1 MGGLLGRTAEITMLN
16 DAAHRLRLGHGQ
28 VCWVGG
34 EPGIGKSALLD
45 QVLSTAEGT
54 GVDVLRTSAGPHT
67 SDPYTVLAGPDD
79 LLEIVSKRCAA
90 GPVAL
95 VIEDLQY
102 ADPTLSVIWHRLAAA
117 ARTLPL
123 LLIGTAGPVPRS
135 LHIDALRADA
145 TLVIDL
151 GPLDEAA
158 ATALYLELQGEEP
171 STQKLADAG
180 GNPRYLSGDRSID
193 RRLAELTP
201 ETRSLLRLAAVLG
214 DRFDVD
220 ELAAVLGRR
229 PAALADGL
237 DEAHR
242 AGLLDETGTRRPGLR
257 GANETGVYR
266 VGQPDEPGRLAFRHG
281 LIRRALAAEL
291 STSLRS
297 ALHRQF
303 AEALA
308 ERGAAFDTIAG
319 HLRAAGG
326 PGAPWVGRWLARL
339 PEGVLR
345 AAPEVSAEVLGPALD
360 SPVLPP
366 EVREALSARLIRIL
380 TALGREE
387 RADDLALSLLRDST
401 DPGHRGAAWIARIA
415 IAARHDELD
424 RAQDL
429 ITEGLADPVLRP
441 GFRAQLRAREA
452 SILLRRGD
460 PERSREQASRALR
473 EAEAAGDPVAVGY
486 ARHMLAHLD
495 REPLLALAHLDAA
508 LAGLAADEAPDL
520 RLRLLNNRLAAL
532 NNLGRADE
540 FEAAARQVLDQVAR
554 VGAARGASLLLAA
567 AMGCYDFG
575 RWDTALD
582 YLARMPQ
589 ELPAAVRIGRHGLAA
604 MLHAHREEWTPAERH
619 LAEGL
624 RIPIGSGDVRIW
636 SGYLVAADAM
646 RAVTDR
652 DLRRASDLLATWL
665 ESDTDFENRERYMW
679 LPALM
684 RVARELHDRD
694 LEERIVS
701 ATEHDARR
709 PDALAMQQAAARLCR
724 AQFDDDTETLQE
736 VARIY
741 EEHGWALMRAFAI
754 EETAVRLASDGQIER
769 ARAAFND
776 AVRGYAVLGATWDV
790 RRVDARLRPLGIRRG
805 SRTLDQRPVSGW
817 AALTDAERRVAE
829 LVATG
834 KSNPEVASE
843 LFLSPRTVQTHVS
856 RILRKLG
863 YTSRMD
869 LVRDGARR

>member
-16 DAAHRLRLGHGQ
+16 EAVHRLRLGQGQ

-34 EPGIGKSALLD
+34 EPGSGKSALLGEVFSD
-45 QVLSTAEGT
+45 AGGS
-54 GVDVLRTSAGPHT
+54 GVDVLRASAGPDI
-67 SDPYTVLAGPDD
+67 SDPYASLAGAGDI
-79 LLEIVSKRCAA
+79 LELVGKRCAT

-102 ADPTLSVIWHRLAAA
+102 ADPTLSVIWHRLAGAA
-117 ARTLPL
+117 GTLSL
-123 LLIGTAGPVPRS
+123 LLIGSAGPVPRS
-135 LHIDALRADA
+135 PHIDALRAEA

-151 GPLDEAA
+151 GPLDEAS
-158 ATALYLELQGEEP
+158 ATELLIRSKGEA
-171 STQKLADAG
+171 TNAQLADAG

-193 RRLAELTP
+193 RRLAGLTP

-214 DRFDVD
+214 ERFDAD
-220 ELAAVLGRR
+220 DLAAALGRR
-229 PAALADGL
+229 AAALVDGL

-242 AGLLDETGTRRPGLR
+242 AGLLDET
-257 GANETGVYR
+257 
-266 VGQPDEPGRLAFRHG
+266 DDHRLAFRHG

-339 PEGVLR
+339 PESVLR
-345 AAPEVSAEVLGPALD
+345 AAPEPAAEVLTAALE
-360 SPVLPP
+360 SPVLPL
-366 EVREALSARLIRIL
+366 EIRETLAARLIRIL

-387 RADDLALSLLRDST
+387 RADGLALSLLRDSA
-401 DPGHRGAAWIARIA
+401 DPGHRGVAWIARIA
-415 IAARHDELD
+415 IAARHNELE
-424 RAQDL
+424 RALDL
-429 ITEGLADPVLRP
+429 INEGFADPVLRP

-452 SILLRRGD
+452 AVRLRRGEQD
-460 PERSREQASRALR
+460 RSRELAGRALK
-473 EAEAAGDPVAVGY
+473 EAEAAGDAVAAGY

-495 REPLLALAHLDAA
+495 REPARALEHLDAA
-508 LAGLAADEAPDL
+508 LAGLAVDEAPDL
-520 RLRLLNNRLAAL
+520 RLRLLNNRMAAL

-540 FEAAARQVLDQVAR
+540 FETAARQVPGLIDR
-554 VGAARGASLLLAA
+554 VGAVRGASLLLAA
-567 AMGCYDFG
+567 AMGSYDFG
-575 RWDTALD
+575 RWDAALD
-582 YLARMPQ
+582 YLTRMPD
-589 ELPAAVRIGRHGLAA
+589 ELPAALRIGRHGLAA

-624 RIPIGSGDVRIW
+624 RIPVGSGDVRIW
-636 SGYLVAADAM
+636 SGYLIAADAM

-652 DLRRASDLLATWL
+652 DLQRAADMLATWL
-665 ESDTDFENRERYMW
+665 DSDAEFENRERYMW
-679 LPALM
+679 LPPLM
-684 RVARELHDRD
+684 RIARELHDPG
-694 LEERIVS
+694 LEEQIVA
-701 ATEHDARR
+701 ATEQDARH

-724 AQFDDDTETLQE
+724 AQIDDDTETLQT
-736 VARIY
+736 VARVY
-741 EEHGWALMRAFAI
+741 EEHGWILMRAFAI
-754 EETAVRLASDGQIER
+754 EETAVRLAAAGQIEQ

-776 AVRGYAVLGATWDV
+776 AVRGYAALGATWDV

-869 LVRDGARR
+869 LVRDGAPR

>member
-1 MGGLLGRTAEITMLN
+1 MLN
-16 DAAHRLRLGHGQ
+16 DAVSRLRLGHGQ

-45 QVLSTAEGT
+45 EVFNDAGGN
-54 GVDVLRTSAGPHT
+54 GVDVLRASAGPHI
-67 SDPYTVLAGPDD
+67 SDPYATLAESGS
-79 LLEIVSKRCAA
+79 LVGIVAERCAA

-95 VIEDLQY
+95 VLEELQY
-102 ADPTLSVIWHRLAAA
+102 ADPTLSVIWHGLAAA
-117 ARTLPL
+117 TRTLPL
-123 LLIGTAGPVPRS
+123 LLIGSAGPVPRA
-135 LHIDALRADA
+135 LHLDALRADA
-145 TLVIDL
+145 GLVIEL
-151 GPLDEAA
+151 GPLDEASA
-158 ATALYLELQGEEP
+158 IELFTKEQGEP
-171 STQKLADAG
+171 PTPDQLADAG

-193 RRLAELTP
+193 RRLAGLTP
-201 ETRSLLRLAAVLG
+201 ETRSLLRMAAVLG
-214 DRFDVD
+214 DQFDVD

-242 AGLLDETGTRRPGLR
+242 AGLLDETGGRRPGLR
-257 GANETGVYR
+257 GKTETGAYR
-266 VGQPDEPGRLAFRHG
+266 VGVPDEPGRLRFRHG
-281 LIRRALAAEL
+281 LVRRALAAEL

-345 AAPEVSAEVLGPALD
+345 AAPEAAAEVLGAALD

-366 EVREALSARLIRIL
+366 EVRETLSARLIRIL
-380 TALGREE
+380 TALGREG
-387 RADDLALSLLRDST
+387 RADDLALALLRDSS
-401 DPGHRGAAWIARIA
+401 DPDHRGTAWIARIA

-424 RAQDL
+424 RALTLVTQ
-429 ITEGLADPVLRP
+429 GLADPALRP
-441 GFRAQLRAREA
+441 GFRAQLRARE
-452 SILLRRGD
+452 SSVLLRRGD
-460 PERSREQASRALR
+460 RERSLERAFQALR
-473 EAEAAGDPVAVGY
+473 EAEAAGDAVAAGY

-495 REPLLALAHLDAA
+495 REPARALAHLDAA

-532 NNLGRADE
+532 NNMGRADE
-540 FEAAARQVLDQVAR
+540 FEAAARQVPDTVTR
-554 VGAARGASLLLAA
+554 VGAVRGASLLLAA
-567 AMGCYDFG
+567 AMGGYDFG

-582 YLARMPQ
+582 YLARMPA
-589 ELPAAVRIGRHGLAA
+589 ELPAALRIGRHGLAA

-636 SGYLVAADAM
+636 SGYLIAADAM

-652 DLRRASDLLATWL
+652 DLRRACDLLSTWL
-665 ESDTDFENRERYMW
+665 TSDAEFENRERYMW

-684 RVARELHDRD
+684 RIARELHDRD
-694 LEERIVS
+694 LEERIVE
-701 ATEHDARR
+701 ATETDARR

-724 AQFDDDTETLQE
+724 AQFDDDAETLLE
-736 VARIY
+736 LARVY
-741 EEHGWALMRAFAI
+741 ERHGWAIMRAFAT
-754 EETAVRLASDGQIER
+754 EETAVRLAAAGQIEQ
-769 ARAAFND
+769 ARAAFNE
-776 AVRGYAVLGATWDV
+776 AVRGYAGLGATWDV

-834 KSNPEVASE
+834 KSNPEVASA

>member
-16 DAAHRLRLGHGQ
+16 DAVLRLRLGHGQ

-45 QVLSTAEGT
+45 EVLSDAGGN
-54 GVDVLRTSAGPHT
+54 GVDVLRASAGPHI
-67 SDPYTVLAGPDD
+67 SDPYAALPGADEVL
-79 LLEIVSKRCAA
+79 RAA
-90 GPVAL
+90 EKGPVA
-95 VIEDLQY
+95 VAIEDLQY
-102 ADPTLSVIWHRLAAA
+102 TDPTLSVIWHRLAAA
-117 ARTLPL
+117 TGTLPL
-123 LLIGTAGPVPRS
+123 LLIGSAGPVPRA
-135 LHIDALRADA
+135 LHIDALRAEA
-145 TLVIDL
+145 SLVLDL
-151 GPLDEAA
+151 GPLDEASA
-158 ATALYLELQGEEP
+158 IELLIRTRGEATKAQ
-171 STQKLADAG
+171 LADAG
-180 GNPRYLSGDRSID
+180 GNPRYLAGDRSID
-193 RRLAELTP
+193 RRLATLTP

-214 DRFDVD
+214 ERFDVD

-229 PAALADGL
+229 PAALADSL

-242 AGLLDETGTRRPGLR
+242 AGLLDETGAYRSGLR
-257 GANETGVYR
+257 GKTETGAYR
-266 VGQPDEPGRLAFRHG
+266 VGRPDEPGRLMFRHG
-281 LIRRALAAEL
+281 LIRRALAGEL

-345 AAPEVSAEVLGPALD
+345 AAPEVAAEVLGPALD
-360 SPVLPP
+360 SSVLPP
-366 EVREALSARLIRIL
+366 DVREMLSARLIRVL

-387 RADDLALSLLRDST
+387 RADDLAQSLLRDST
-401 DPGHRGAAWIARIA
+401 DPDHRGTAWITRIA
-415 IAARHDELD
+415 IAARNNELD
-424 RAQDL
+424 RAGGL
-429 ITEGLADPVLRP
+429 VVEGLADPALRP
-441 GFRAQLRAREA
+441 GFRAQLRARNA
-452 SILLRRGD
+452 QILLRRGD
-460 PERSREQASRALR
+460 PERSREQADQALR
-473 EAEAAGDPVAVGY
+473 EAEAVGDAVAVGY
-486 ARHMLAHLD
+486 ARHVLAHLD
-495 REPLLALAHLDAA
+495 REPVRALVHLDAA
-508 LAGLAADEAPDL
+508 LAGLAPDEAPDL

-540 FEAAARQVLDQVAR
+540 FEAAARQVPDHVAR
-554 VGAARGASLLLAA
+554 VGVARGASLLLAA

-582 YLARMPQ
+582 YLARMPE
-589 ELPAAVRIGRHGLAA
+589 ELPNALNVGRHGLAA

-624 RIPIGSGDVRIW
+624 RIPIGSGDIRIW

-652 DLRRASDLLATWL
+652 DLRRAADLLTTWL
-665 ESDTDFENRERYMW
+665 GSDAEFENRERYMW

-684 RVARELHDRD
+684 RVARELQDRG
-694 LEERIVS
+694 LEERIVE
-701 ATEHDARR
+701 ATTRDAQRS
-709 PDALAMQQAAARLCR
+709 DALAMQLAAARLCR
-724 AQFDDDTETLQE
+724 AQFDDDAETLQV
-736 VARIY
+736 VARVY
-741 EEHGWALMRAFAI
+741 ELHGWALMRAFAT
-754 EETAVRLASDGQIER
+754 EETAVRLAAAGQIER

-776 AVRGYAVLGATWDV
+776 AVRGYAGLGATWDV

-805 SRTLDQRPVSGW
+805 SRTLDQRPESGW

>member
-1 MGGLLGRTAEITMLN
+1 MGALLGRTAEITILN
-16 DAAHRLRLGHGQ
+16 DAVSRLRLGHGQ

-45 QVLSTAEGT
+45 QVLTDAGGN
-54 GVDVLRTSAGPHT
+54 GVEVLRASAGPHI
-67 SDPYTVLAGPDD
+67 SDPWADLGGGEDVLEAAQKGP
-79 LLEIVSKRCAA
+79 LA
-90 GPVAL
+90 VA
-95 VIEDLQY
+95 IENLQY

-117 ARTLPL
+117 AGTLPL
-123 LLIGTAGPVPRS
+123 LLIGSAGPVPRV

-145 TLVIDL
+145 NLVIDL

-158 ATALYLELQGEEP
+158 ATALYVLAQGEQP
-171 STQKLADAG
+171 TPQKLADAG

-193 RRLAELTP
+193 RRLAALTP

-242 AGLLDETGTRRPGLR
+242 AGLLDETGAHRPGLR
-257 GANETGVYR
+257 GKTETGAYR
-266 VGQPDEPGRLAFRHG
+266 VGLPDEPGRLAFRHG

-319 HLRAAGG
+319 HLRVAGG

-345 AAPEVSAEVLGPALD
+345 AAPEIAAEVLGPALD

-366 EVREALSARLIRIL
+366 EVWEILASRLIRIL
-380 TALGREE
+380 TALGRDE
-387 RADDLALSLLRDST
+387 RADDLALTLLRDSA
-401 DPGHRGAAWIARIA
+401 DPGHRGTAWIARIA

-424 RAQDL
+424 RALVL
-429 ITEGLADPVLRP
+429 IIEGLADPVLRP

-452 SILLRRGD
+452 SILLRRGEE
-460 PERSREQASRALR
+460 ERSREQAVRALR
-473 EAEAAGDPVAVGY
+473 EAEAAGDAVAAGY

-495 REPLLALAHLDAA
+495 REPARALAHLDAA

-540 FEAAARQVLDQVAR
+540 FEAAARQVPDTVAR
-554 VGAARGASLLLAA
+554 VGAARGAPLLLAV

-582 YLARMPQ
+582 YLARMPE
-589 ELPAAVRIGRHGLAA
+589 ELPASLSIGRHGLAA

-624 RIPIGSGDVRIW
+624 RIPGGSGDVRIW
-636 SGYLVAADAM
+636 SGYLIAADAM

-652 DLRRASDLLATWL
+652 DLRRAADLLTTWL
-665 ESDTDFENRERYMW
+665 GSDAEFENRERYMW

-694 LEERIVS
+694 LEERIVE
-701 ATEHDARR
+701 ATATDAAR
-709 PDALAMQQAAARLCR
+709 PDALAMQQAAAWLCQ
-724 AQFDDDTETLQE
+724 AQLNDDADRLQE

-741 EEHGWALMRAFAI
+741 EEHGWTLMRAFAT
-754 EETAVRLASDGQIER
+754 EETAVRLAAAGKIDQ

-776 AVRGYAVLGATWDV
+776 AVRGYAALGATWDV

-834 KSNPEVASE
+834 KSNPEVASA

-869 LVRDGARR
+869 LVRDGTTRR